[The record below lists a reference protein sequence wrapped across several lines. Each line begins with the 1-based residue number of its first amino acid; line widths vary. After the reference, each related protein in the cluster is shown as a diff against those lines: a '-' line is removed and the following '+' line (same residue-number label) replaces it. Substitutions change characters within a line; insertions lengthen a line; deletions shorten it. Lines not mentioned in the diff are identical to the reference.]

1 MFVMYKGGCVFAPQD
16 DRYLFLDMN
25 SFFARCEQQ
34 VNPALHNKPVV
45 VAPYTGTTGCC
56 IAVSY
61 EAKTLGVKTGM
72 GVGEARA
79 LIPNLTVVE
88 SRPELYRHV
97 HHQLVAIINDFTPYV
112 SVRSVDE
119 MTFPLASYE
128 QGGDRPFALAHMIK
142 SALKQKL
149 GEWLTAS
156 VGIGPNVFMAK
167 QAAEARKPDGCV
179 CIRCADIPAWLRRW
193 QLTDLKG
200 INTGMERQL
209 IRLGITQPIQLYTT
223 NQEILRKKLGVAGEY
238 WWLRLHGYPIDS
250 AQSPTKTIGHSC
262 VLSPDARRWDV
273 ATQVLHKLV
282 QRVGERLRAGGFT
295 SSALHLYI
303 RFLHSPS
310 FRLHMRTRPFSDS
323 RALWRYTSHM
333 WERAPRIHTPFMIA
347 ITACDLHGEQMHQLP
362 LFANDRKETNLYH
375 ALDSVNARFGQW
387 TLKPASLIGT
397 ERHAPSRI
405 PFGNRQL

>member
-1 MFVMYKGGCVFAPQD
+1 MFAPQD

-167 QAAEARKPDGCV
+167 QA
-179 CIRCADIPAWLRRW
+179 
-193 QLTDLKG
+193 
-200 INTGMERQL
+200 
-209 IRLGITQPIQLYTT
+209 
-223 NQEILRKKLGVAGEY
+223 
-238 WWLRLHGYPIDS
+238 
-250 AQSPTKTIGHSC
+250 
-262 VLSPDARRWDV
+262 
-273 ATQVLHKLV
+273 
-282 QRVGERLRAGGFT
+282 
-295 SSALHLYI
+295 
-303 RFLHSPS
+303 
-310 FRLHMRTRPFSDS
+310 
-323 RALWRYTSHM
+323 
-333 WERAPRIHTPFMIA
+333 
-347 ITACDLHGEQMHQLP
+347 
-362 LFANDRKETNLYH
+362 
-375 ALDSVNARFGQW
+375 
-387 TLKPASLIGT
+387 
-397 ERHAPSRI
+397 
-405 PFGNRQL
+405 